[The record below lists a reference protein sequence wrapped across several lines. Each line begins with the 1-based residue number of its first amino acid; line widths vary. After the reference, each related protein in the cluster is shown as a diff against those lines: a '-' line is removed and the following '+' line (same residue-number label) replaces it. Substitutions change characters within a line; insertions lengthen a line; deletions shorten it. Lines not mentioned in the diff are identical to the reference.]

1 MQSIRTAPTC
11 VKQTGA
17 FPASQ
22 SLGELEKSP
31 RNCYNWRVL
40 GADDFRR
47 VLGHFASGVT
57 VVTTWDSAGQ
67 PAGLTASSVASVSLD
82 PPLVLVCVAHT
93 AQSYQALQ
101 THGRFAINILHLDH
115 EQIARRFASSSGGS
129 EKFEGTGY
137 RPGVMGLP
145 ILKDALAEIECTTI
159 HAYPAGDH
167 TIFVG
172 QVEAA
177 DSRGDLG
184 FEPLLYYRGKFHRLH
199 PPEPR

>member
-1 MQSIRTAPTC
+1 
-11 VKQTGA
+11 
-17 FPASQ
+17 
-22 SLGELEKSP
+22 
-31 RNCYNWRVL
+31 VL

-57 VVTTWDSAGQ
+57 VVTTWDTTGQ

-101 THGRFAINILHLDH
+101 AHGRFAINILHLDH
-115 EQIARRFASSSGGS
+115 EQIARRFASSTGGA

-145 ILKDALAEIECTTI
+145 ILKDALAEIECTTV
-159 HAYPAGDH
+159 HVYPAGDH

-184 FEPLLYYRGKFHRLH
+184 FEPLLYYRGTFHRLH